1 VGKWNRLGAS
11 CGGGST
17 ETVWP
22 ATGKIGGKGTSVG
35 RRGKEGAQEL
45 QCELRKLKVQ
55 PIEVGSGWKQVL
67 HGEPNT
73 TAMRKLRELVGEPM

>member
-1 VGKWNRLGAS
+1 VQQA
-11 CGGGST
+11 T
-17 ETVWP
+17 E
-22 ATGKIGGKGTSVG
+22 KIGGKGTSVG
-35 RRGKEGAQEL
+35 RRGKEGAHEL

-73 TAMRKLRELVGEPM
+73 AAMRKLRELVGEPM